1 MGRMRTFDI
10 VFSGERYV
18 FSPILGW
25 LFRRPQMVQLS
36 VAKMSEGE
44 AKAMAQIADP
54 YLLKV
59 RSSSARAV
67 MPAWHRAYIALL
79 IWAAR
84 YCFPLLRLFLLLRLD
99 TYADAGQASEAFYR
113 HKPNGPLQKQ
123 LCLSRAVYVATTS
136 RRFRASGTLFIGV
149 FLPLVRMHAW
159 VIEDGMHADV
169 YDFIWINYQPVAI
182 YQSYGS

>member
-1 MGRMRTFDI
+1 MRVLDV
-10 VFSGERYV
+10 VFEGKRYV

-25 LFRRPQMVQLS
+25 LFGR
-36 VAKMSEGE
+36 
-44 AKAMAQIADP
+44 AKAGSLCKGDLSAREVEALEQVRDP
-54 YLLKV
+54 YLLTGRPV
-59 RSSSARAV
+59 PQRAE
-67 MPAWHRAYIALL
+67 MPHWHRGYIALL

-99 TYADAGQASEAFYR
+99 TYEDAGQACVAFYR
-113 HKPNGPLQKQ
+113 HKPNGPLQKR
-123 LCLSRAVYVATTS
+123 LCLSRAVYIATTS
-136 RRFRASGTLFIGV
+136 RRFRSSGTLFIGV